1 MLRSLFASFA
11 VASLAFA
18 SVACSGAAGSPA
30 DDSTAGSAAVTSES
44 SASAATSAPR
54 FYFATAA
61 GDFVTVN
68 EQTTACASG
77 TRAAS
82 CEINQFDF
90 SALGLGADD
99 AASLEAQV
107 RAGTAI
113 VQGTLAQIQVPVGGG
128 SRAIEIQAQL
138 TVTAAWASPAAAVS
152 TGTWGNFQMVTK
164 NVANCGSI
172 NQSNGGSV
180 NCNPYELVM
189 VNKNTDASAPAID
202 LTGAGAS
209 SAAVTNATSALQDG
223 GLLTFG
229 YFEGTAKGPKT
240 YEITAFFLPV
250 TASN

>member
-1 MLRSLFASFA
+1 MLRSLFGSFA

-18 SVACSGAAGSPA
+18 SVACSGAPGDEP
-30 DDSTAGSAAVTSES
+30 TAGSAAVTSES
-44 SASAATSAPR
+44 STSAAATAPR
-54 FYFATAA
+54 FYLATAA

-68 EQTTACASG
+68 EETTACASG

-82 CEINQFDF
+82 CEINQLDF
-90 SALGLGADD
+90 SALGLGTAD
-99 AASLEAQV
+99 AATLEAQV
-107 RAGTAI
+107 RAGTAM

-138 TVTAAWASPAAAVS
+138 TVTAAWASPSASVA
-152 TGTWGNFQMVTK
+152 TGLTGNFQLVTK
-164 NVANCGSI
+164 NAANCGSI

-180 NCNPYELVM
+180 TCDPYQLVM

-209 SAAVTNATSALQDG
+209 AAAVTNATNALEG
-223 GLLTFG
+223 NGLLTFG
-229 YFEGTAKGPKT
+229 YFEGTAKGTKT

>member
-18 SVACSGAAGSPA
+18 SVACSGAPG
-30 DDSTAGSAAVTSES
+30 DESTAGSAAVTSDS
-44 SASAATSAPR
+44 SAAAPAASSAR
-54 FYFATAA
+54 FYLATAT

-68 EQTTACASG
+68 EETTACANG

-82 CEINQFDF
+82 CEVNQLDF
-90 SALGLGADD
+90 SALGLSTDD
-99 AASLEAQV
+99 AATLEAQV
-107 RAGTAI
+107 RAGTAM
-113 VQGTLAQIQVPVGGG
+113 VQGTLAQVDVPVGGG
-128 SRAIEIQAQL
+128 SRAIEVQAQL
-138 TVTAAWASPAAAVS
+138 TVTAAWASPAASIA
-152 TGTWGNFQMVTK
+152 TGLTGNFQLVTK

-172 NQSNGGSV
+172 NQSNGGQV
-180 NCNPYELVM
+180 TCDPYALVM

-209 SAAVTNATSALQDG
+209 AAAVTNATNALEG
-223 GLLTFG
+223 NGLLTFG
-229 YFEGTAKGPKT
+229 YFEGTAKGTKT

>member
-30 DDSTAGSAAVTSES
+30 DESTAGSAAVTSES

-54 FYFATAA
+54 FYLATAS
-61 GDFVTVN
+61 GSFVTVN
-68 EQTTACASG
+68 EETTACASG

-90 SALGLGADD
+90 SALGLSADD
-99 AASLEAQV
+99 ASTLEAQV
-107 RAGTAI
+107 RAGTAM
-113 VQGTLAQIQVPVGGG
+113 VQGKLAQIQVPVGGG

-138 TVTAAWASPAAAVS
+138 TVTAAWASPAASIA
-152 TGTWGNFQMVTK
+152 TGLTGNFQMVTK
-164 NVANCGSI
+164 NVANCGAI
-172 NQSNGGSV
+172 NQSGDGAV
-180 NCNPYELVM
+180 TCDPYALVM
-189 VNKNTDASAPAID
+189 VNKNTDATAPAID

-209 SAAVTNATSALQDG
+209 AAAVTNATSALEG
-223 GLLTFG
+223 NGLLTFG